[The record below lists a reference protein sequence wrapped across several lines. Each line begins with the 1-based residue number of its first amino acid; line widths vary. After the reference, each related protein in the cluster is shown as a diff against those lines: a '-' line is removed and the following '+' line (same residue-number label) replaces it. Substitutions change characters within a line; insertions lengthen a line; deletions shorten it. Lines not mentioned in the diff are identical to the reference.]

1 MNLIVLILS
10 RSIRQMLAIFWREF
24 QKSVSKLRKRK
35 RKSLSWVHVLH
46 KTWNFHVEVM
56 QWLQRNVQKSVMHVQ
71 SCCFADLN
79 LLLFC
84 LPRWRRC
91 RRCLSPL
98 LFGGQWSKSLHWF
111 SYAQMTNAKASFIE
125 FSIYIYPDLWK
136 VTWGNFQPI
145 EW

>member
-56 QWLQRNVQKSVMHVQ
+56 QWLQRSVQKSVMHVQ

-79 LLLFC
+79 LLLFVF
-84 LPRWRRC
+84 LVDV
-91 RRCLSPL
+91 
-98 LFGGQWSKSLHWF
+98 
-111 SYAQMTNAKASFIE
+111 AVVVA
-125 FSIYIYPDLWK
+125 
-136 VTWGNFQPI
+136 
-145 EW
+145 